1 MNIFDL
7 IKSRRT
13 IRKFQS
19 KPISDELLLK
29 YVDSARVA
37 PSGANMQ
44 PLKYVIV
51 KSPDMV
57 NKVFENVKWA
67 GYLAPQ
73 YNPKDNERP
82 TAFIVVLADTN
93 IRASGYDT
101 DVGAAVENI
110 ILTALEDKVGACWM
124 AAINRE
130 EIGKL
135 IDIGEDYI
143 ISCVVALG
151 YSMESPKEVKVQD
164 GNIKYYLDENGTL
177 CVPKRSL
184 DEVLIKQ
191 M

>member
-13 IRKFQS
+13 IRKFQN
-19 KPISDELLLK
+19 KPISDEQLLK
-29 YVDSARVA
+29 YVDAARVA
-37 PSGANMQ
+37 PSGANLQ
-44 PLKYVIV
+44 PLRYVV
-51 KSPDMV
+51 VSSPDMV
-57 NKVFENVKWA
+57 DKVFAHVKWA

-73 YNPKDNERP
+73 YNPKENEKP

-93 IRASGYDT
+93 IRESGYDM

-110 ILTALEDKVGACWM
+110 ILTALSDGVGACWM
-124 AAINRE
+124 GAIDRE
-130 EIGKL
+130 EIAKL
-135 IDIGEDYI
+135 IDLPKGHV

-151 YSMESPKEVKVQD
+151 YSMENPKEVKVSD
-164 GNIKYYLDENGTL
+164 GNIKYYQDENGTL
-177 CVPKRSL
+177 CIPKRSM

>member
-1 MNIFDL
+1 MSIFDL

-19 KPISDELLLK
+19 KQISDEQLLK
-29 YVDSARVA
+29 YVDAARVA
-37 PSGANMQ
+37 PSGANLQ

-51 KSPDMV
+51 KTPEMV
-57 NKVFENVKWA
+57 DKVFNHVKWA
-67 GYLAPQ
+67 GYLAPG
-73 YNPKDNERP
+73 YNPKENERP
-82 TAFIVVLADTN
+82 TAFIIVLGDKS
-93 IRASGYDT
+93 IRESGYDM

-124 AAINRE
+124 GAIDRE

-135 IDIGEDYI
+135 IDLTEGYK

-151 YSMESPKEVKVQD
+151 YSMESPKEVEISD
-164 GNIKYYLDENGTL
+164 GIKYYLDENGTL
-177 CVPKRSL
+177 CVPKRSI

-191 M
+191 I